1 MENPAIETKIITA
14 EPPAASEF
22 LGPVRMVR
30 SLSERRDLI
39 SQFTRREVVGRYK
52 GTYLGLIWSFIN
64 PLMTLAVYTLVFG
77 VILKVNFGA
86 GFGRSVMDFAVN
98 FYCGLIVYNVFATCV
113 GRAPRLVLEN
123 PNYVKKVVFP
133 LEVLPV
139 AILASSLV
147 DAAMG
152 LAILVPVIIIFSP
165 KLSSTMY
172 LFPLVLLPLCALS
185 LGVAWFVASIGVFL
199 RDIGQVV
206 AVFLQLL
213 FFLSPVIYPFS
224 AVPEHLQFLLR
235 LNPLTAILEDARRTL
250 IWGQWPEWG
259 WWAAVTAVS
268 LVVLQ
273 LSYMWFMKSKRAFA
287 DVV

>member
-1 MENPAIETKIITA
+1 
-14 EPPAASEF
+14 
-22 LGPVRMVR
+22 
-30 SLSERRDLI
+30 
-39 SQFTRREVVGRYK
+39 
-52 GTYLGLIWSFIN
+52 
-64 PLMTLAVYTLVFG
+64 
-77 VILKVNFGA
+77 
-86 GFGRSVMDFAVN
+86 
-98 FYCGLIVYNVFATCV
+98 
-113 GRAPRLVLEN
+113 
-123 PNYVKKVVFP
+123 
-133 LEVLPV
+133 
-139 AILASSLV
+139 
-147 DAAMG
+147 
-152 LAILVPVIIIFSP
+152 
-165 KLSSTMY
+165 
-172 LFPLVLLPLCALS
+172 
-185 LGVAWFVASIGVFL
+185 VFL

>member
-1 MENPAIETKIITA
+1 
-14 EPPAASEF
+14 
-22 LGPVRMVR
+22 
-30 SLSERRDLI
+30 
-39 SQFTRREVVGRYK
+39 
-52 GTYLGLIWSFIN
+52 
-64 PLMTLAVYTLVFG
+64 VFG

-152 LAILVPVIIIFSP
+152 LAILVPVLIIFSP